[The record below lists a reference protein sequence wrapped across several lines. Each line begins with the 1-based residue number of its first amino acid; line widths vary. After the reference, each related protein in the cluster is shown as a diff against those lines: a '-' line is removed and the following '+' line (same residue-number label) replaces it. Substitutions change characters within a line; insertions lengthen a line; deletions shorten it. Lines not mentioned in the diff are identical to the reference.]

1 MEFREK
7 IGVNAVRVALA
18 VFATGTLMAAQAQ
31 EQTAPNTDK
40 VERVVITGS
49 NIKSVDAESTS
60 PVQVIKR
67 EDIMRQGVTNVA
79 DLIGNLSAAS
89 TNGSNLSDI
98 GGSNSFAPGGTSVGL
113 RNLGEQST
121 LVLLNGRRLPVYAL
135 ADYTNVF
142 SNVDAIPLDAIE
154 RIEVLKTGAS
164 AIYGSDAVAGV
175 INIITKTNY
184 QGLDVTADRT
194 QSSHGGAFGTSKASI
209 TGGFGDYDKDGYNV
223 LLNADFYKRDSTMWT
238 NLLQYTNPDLLK
250 YSPNFG
256 KYSTYSYPGN
266 IVDSTV
272 TPVPG
277 CAPSLIQGG
286 ACKYNKYERFQAVP
300 ESQRANFYGSGTL
313 DLGGGTQAFG
323 EVLYSKITT
332 KYISAFTYYGDG
344 LGTVGWG
351 NPTTGQPLTFN
362 YLGLPATNPLN
373 SAGEAGAALR
383 YRFVDAPTFQNVDST
398 EYRAIGGLRGTFKDF
413 DWETAAGVMGSKT
426 STTQRGAFSSSGFI
440 STIGD
445 YTKYVANTS
454 SANLAYTA
462 TDPNFFNQPN
472 GYHPGKVNSAAVLN
486 TLFPAFGYEGKDS
499 QAFVDAKVSG
509 TLAKLP
515 AGDLGFAFGGEIRHE
530 SYSNTPS
537 SNLLN
542 GDIVGYG
549 ASSSDA
555 SRNTSSL
562 FTEFNI
568 PVFKKFEISAAAR
581 VDKYPELSAHFSPRL
596 AFRYTPTD
604 SILLRGTIENGFRAP
619 NMVESAQS
627 TKYAYQG
634 GTTDPLR
641 CQQAT
646 NLQNDLI
653 NKANALSPSDP
664 QVALLYARAEA
675 VYSQECNF
683 GLAIKTLNN
692 PALQPEKSQT
702 ISVGIVIEPVKN
714 YTASFDYWHIDRKG
728 TIGIPSISQVLNG
741 GPLPTGT
748 SVNRAKLNPATDP
761 TFTSAEVTTYGVADG
776 PLQNVTQLMEN
787 MTEQITSGLDV
798 GLKGKTK
805 FDKLGTLRFALD
817 GTYLFSYKDSNISDI
832 TENLAGQYGYSH
844 VTANATVSLET
855 GNFTNGFRLNYND
868 GYALQLGKYDATWNA
883 STCKTNKVNAC
894 YVASQQTVD
903 YFFVYNGF
911 KNTVITANV
920 MNVFNQLAAT
930 DIRAFGIGGAIPTSL
945 QDGQG
950 RMFKLSLQYKFK

>member
-18 VFATGTLMAAQAQ
+18 VFATGALMAAHAQ
-31 EQTAPNTDK
+31 EQTTPNTDK

-49 NIKSVDAESTS
+49 NIKSIDTESTS
-60 PVQVIKR
+60 PVQVIKH

-79 DLIGNLSAAS
+79 DLIGNLSAS
-89 TNGSNLSDI
+89 TGGLSDI
-98 GGSNSFAPGGTSVGL
+98 GGGNSFAPGASSVSL

-154 RIEVLKTGAS
+154 RVEILKTGAS

-175 INIITKTNY
+175 INIITKSNY
-184 QGLDVTADRT
+184 QGLDVSADRT
-194 QSSHGGAFGTSKASI
+194 QSSHGGAFGTTKASI
-209 TGGFGDYDKDGYNV
+209 TGGFGEYDKDGYNV
-223 LLNADFYKRDSTMWT
+223 LLNADFYKRESTMWT
-238 NLLQYTNPDLLK
+238 NLLQYTDPALLK

-266 IVDSTV
+266 IVDTAV

-277 CAPSLIQGG
+277 CDPSLIQGG

-313 DLGGGTQAFG
+313 NLGGGTQAFG

-332 KYISAFTYYGDG
+332 NYINPFTYYGDG
-344 LGTVGWG
+344 LGTIGWG
-351 NPTTGQPLTFN
+351 NPTTGQSLTFN
-362 YLGLPATNPLN
+362 YLGLPVTNPLN

-383 YRFVDAPTFQNVDST
+383 YRFVDAPTFQNVDSS

-426 STTQRGAFSSSGFI
+426 TTTQRGAFSSSGFI
-440 STIGD
+440 QTIGD
-445 YTKYVANTS
+445 YNKYTGNVS

-472 GYHPGKVNSAAVLN
+472 GYHPGQVNSAAVLN

-499 QAFVDAKVSG
+499 QAFVDAKLSG

-515 AGDLGFAFGGEIRHE
+515 AGDLGFAVGGEVRHE

-537 SNLLN
+537 ANLLV

-562 FTEFNI
+562 FAEFNI

-581 VDKYPELSAHFSPRL
+581 VDKYPQLAAHFSPRL

-627 TKYAYQG
+627 TKYAYSG
-634 GTTDPLR
+634 GTSDPQR
-641 CQQAT
+641 CQQAI
-646 NLQNDLI
+646 NLQNDLN
-653 NKANALSPSDP
+653 NKANALNPNDP
-664 QVALLYARAEA
+664 QAALLYARAEA
-675 VYSQECNF
+675 VYSAECSF

-692 PALQPEKSQT
+692 PDLQPETSQS
-702 ISVGIVIEPVKN
+702 ISVGIVIEPIKN
-714 YTASFDYWHIDRKG
+714 FTASFDYWHIDRKG
-728 TIGIPSISQVLNG
+728 TIGIPSIAQVLNG
-741 GPLPTGT
+741 GPLPAGT
-748 SVNRAKLNPATDP
+748 TINRAALNPAADP
-761 TFTSAEVTTYGVADG
+761 TFTTAEIAAYGVTSG
-776 PLQNVTQLMEN
+776 PLQNVTQMMEN
-787 MTEQITSGLDV
+787 LTQQITSGVDV
-798 GLKGKTK
+798 ELKGKAK
-805 FDKLGTLRFALD
+805 FENLGTLRVGID
-817 GTYLFSYKDSNISDI
+817 GTYLISYKDSNISDI
-832 TENLAGQYGYSH
+832 TENLAGQYGFAH
-844 VTANATVSLET
+844 VNANATVALET
-855 GNFTNGFRLNYND
+855 GSFTNGFRLNYND
-868 GYALQLGKYDATWNA
+868 GYALQQGKYDATWNNA
-883 STCKTNKVNAC
+883 ACKANNVSAC
-894 YVASQQTVD
+894 YVGSSQTVD
-903 YFFVYNGF
+903 YFFVYTGF
-911 KNTVITANV
+911 KNTVISANV
-920 MNVFNQLAAT
+920 LNVFNQLAAT
-930 DIRAFGIGGAIPTSL
+930 DIRAFGIGGAIPSSL
-945 QDGQG
+945 QDAQG
-950 RMFKLSLQYKFK
+950 RMFRLSLNYKFK